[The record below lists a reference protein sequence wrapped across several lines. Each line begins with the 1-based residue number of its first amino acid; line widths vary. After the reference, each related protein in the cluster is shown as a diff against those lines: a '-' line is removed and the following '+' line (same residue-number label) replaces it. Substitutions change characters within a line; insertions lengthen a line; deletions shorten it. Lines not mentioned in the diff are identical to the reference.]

1 MLKINKVKNDWK
13 GELPSGLTWYFVGQ
27 PKTGKTTN
35 ASKWSAGGQEKVLLI
50 DTDLGSDFV
59 NGANVVTCGFLNTPA
74 RVKEVDGVKVMKN
87 GKPQVEAIPPEER
100 GYFYRSGPDK
110 GKPMPVYAL
119 GEILKDLEA
128 NWNEYGID
136 TVVIDTLDQVNQWI
150 EETVCK
156 DMGLTDV
163 SEGDWGSGW
172 AAARKKNVDIIIRLQ
187 AFLKKVG
194 GNLVLI
200 SHSKQTAMT
209 DSKAQLSPQL
219 PSGLARSVT
228 AKADVIGYTT
238 CDKESGGYNLSFESY
253 DERMIGSRLRPLAQ
267 KVIPFDYETIIKT
280 IKSYKEEGE

>member
-1 MLKINKVKNDWK
+1 MLKINKVENDWK

-35 ASKWSAGGQEKVLLI
+35 ASKWSSGGQEKVLLI

-59 NGANVVTCGFLNTPA
+59 DGANVVTCGFLNTPA
-74 RVKEVDGVKVMKN
+74 RVKEVDGVKIMKN
-87 GKPQVEAIPPEER
+87 GKPQAEAIPPEER
-100 GYFYRSGPDK
+100 GYFYRSGKDK

-136 TVVIDTLDQVNQWI
+136 TVVIDTLDQVNSWI
-150 EETVCK
+150 EEAVCK
-156 DMGLTDV
+156 EMGIGDV

-172 AAARKKNVDIIIRLQ
+172 AAARKKNVDIIVRLQ

-200 SHSKQTAMT
+200 SHSKQTAVT

-267 KVIPFDYETIIKT
+267 KVLPFDYETIINQ
-280 IKSYKEEGE
+280 IKSYKEEK